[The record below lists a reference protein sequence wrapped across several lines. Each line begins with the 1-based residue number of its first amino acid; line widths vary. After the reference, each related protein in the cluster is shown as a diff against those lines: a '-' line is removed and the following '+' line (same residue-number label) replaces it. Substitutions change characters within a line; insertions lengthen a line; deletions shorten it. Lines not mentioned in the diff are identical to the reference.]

1 MQNKNRNPLAKAS
14 EGNKD
19 SFRSI
24 GSVYFPESVH
34 LSDLSLEKCDINVL
48 LSLGKC
54 DKDTNMSFEKCDFIC
69 LLY

>member
-1 MQNKNRNPLAKAS
+1 MQNKNRNPLAKTN

-34 LSDLSLEKCDINVL
+34 LSDLSLEKCDINTV

-54 DKDTNMSFEKCDFIC
+54 DSVYAIYTKRCIEALKLT
-69 LLY
+69 

>member
-1 MQNKNRNPLAKAS
+1 MQNKNRDPLAKTC

-24 GSVYFPESVH
+24 NSVYFPESVH
-34 LSDLSLEKCDINVL
+34 LSDLSLEKCDINDL

-54 DKDTNMSFEKCDFIC
+54 DKDTNMSFEKCDFVC
-69 LLY
+69 LSY

>member
-24 GSVYFPESVH
+24 NKE
-34 LSDLSLEKCDINVL
+34 DKASLAINL
-48 LSLGKC
+48 HPS
-54 DKDTNMSFEKCDFIC
+54 I
-69 LLY
+69 